1 MAFRRGGV
9 RRPRGHDRDRRRRQ
23 RAGARPAARQA
34 RGDRREFPDH
44 LSAAPPYRLPGRS
57 GMSDAPPASI
67 PGGIQPDPWFT
78 PVRIALIVWGL
89 MSLIAIAAKWGRKS
103 VGEGKDGSERV
114 E

>member
-57 GMSDAPPASI
+57 GMSDAPTTSN
-67 PGGIQPDPWFT
+67 PGGLQLDPWFT
-78 PVRIALIVWGL
+78 QVRIALIVWGL
-89 MSLIAIAAKWGRKS
+89 LRLLALAAQ
-103 VGEGKDGSERV
+103 
-114 E
+114 